1 MKVPQL
7 TVTRAANGLFIAPSA
22 ASELY
27 QGGPWVADTVAQG
40 LARIGMEMFGE
51 KSQRNEGSRSM
62 GLIDETHAVGVL
74 LFFGAPS
81 YVSKALGF
89 TPEAAKVAPSSLS
102 EPVPGTFVER
112 FREATKPVVDAIA
125 AQAIPAPE
133 EDFDFAPPPPISTKP
148 LPEEKS

>member
-7 TVTRAANGLFIAPSA
+7 TITRAANGLFIAPSA

-81 YVSKALGF
+81 YVSKALGV
-89 TPEAAKVAPSSLS
+89 TPEAAKVAAN
-102 EPVPGTFVER
+102 PVNPASQTHWLVCRNSTRRYFCLTECC
-112 FREATKPVVDAIA
+112 
-125 AQAIPAPE
+125 IPAAL
-133 EDFDFAPPPPISTKP
+133 FR
-148 LPEEKS
+148 